1 LKDEERDRTRDKML
15 RELAR
20 KNLKLGAIQIGQLS
34 AKQLKVDQAQWQ
46 ATADMV
52 ARWTDG
58 KPVEAPKQTPSAM
71 AMWAHIA

>member
-1 LKDEERDRTRDKML
+1 
-15 RELAR
+15 
-20 KNLKLGAIQIGQLS
+20 LKLGAIQIGQLS

>member
-1 LKDEERDRTRDKML
+1 ML

-52 ARWTDG
+52 AGWAG
-58 KPVEAPKQTPSAM
+58 EKSAEAPKQTPSAM
-71 AMWAHIA
+71 ATWAHIA